1 MLLKKKMNKDNL
13 DKFLEELADNTPNTS
28 QFDKIEEDN
37 MKEAEEDLIG
47 GKSFKKLK
55 DELKRGEKWK
65 HLNNT

>member
-1 MLLKKKMNKDNL
+1 MKENIND
-13 DKFLEELADNTPNTS
+13 FLEELANNTPNTS

-37 MKEAEEDLIG
+37 MKETEEDLVG

>member
-1 MLLKKKMNKDNL
+1 MKENIND
-13 DKFLEELADNTPNTS
+13 FLEELANNTPNTS

-37 MKEAEEDLIG
+37 MKEVEEDLIG

>member
-1 MLLKKKMNKDNL
+1 MKENIDS
-13 DKFLEELADNTPNTS
+13 FLEELANNTPNDE
-28 QFDKIEEDN
+28 QFDKIKEDN
-37 MKEAEEDLIG
+37 MKEVEEDLIG

>member
-1 MLLKKKMNKDNL
+1 MKENIND
-13 DKFLEELADNTPNTS
+13 FLEELANNTPNTS

-37 MKEAEEDLIG
+37 MKETEEDLIG

>member
-1 MLLKKKMNKDNL
+1 MKENIND
-13 DKFLEELADNTPNTS
+13 FLEELANNTPNDS
-28 QFDKIEEDN
+28 QFDKLKEDN
-37 MKEAEEDLIG
+37 VKEVEEDLIG

>member
-1 MLLKKKMNKDNL
+1 MKENIND
-13 DKFLEELADNTPNTS
+13 FLEELANNTRNTS

-55 DELKRGEKWK
+55 DELKRGEK
-65 HLNNT
+65 

>member
-1 MLLKKKMNKDNL
+1 MNKDNL

-28 QFDKIEEDN
+28 QFDKLEEDN
-37 MKEAEEDLIG
+37 MKEVEEDLIG

>member
-1 MLLKKKMNKDNL
+1 M
-13 DKFLEELADNTPNTS
+13 DKELENFLNELANNTPNS
-28 QFDKIEEDN
+28 DQFDKIKEDN
-37 MKEAEEDLIG
+37 MKEVEEDLIG

>member
-1 MLLKKKMNKDNL
+1 MNKDNL

-47 GKSFKKLK
+47 GKSLK
-55 DELKRGEKWK
+55 
-65 HLNNT
+65 N